1 MSKNVFQQFNKVYF
15 EFISFLKDHSN
26 GDKLFNKLYQKIYI
40 IKNTNIKL
48 FIKVWY
54 DSITLKY
61 YQSIIDE
68 NLSYFLTKDYNQ
80 DMDTIENSN
89 DILRYI
95 HYFKTNYNTFEKKII
110 DIFIQ
115 YMKELTQL
123 SYLYF
128 NAKDI

>member
-1 MSKNVFQQFNKVYF
+1 MSKNVFQQFNTVYF

-115 YMKELTQL
+115 YMKKLTQL

>member
-1 MSKNVFQQFNKVYF
+1 MSKDIFQQFNKVYF

-61 YQSIIDE
+61 YQSILDE
-68 NLSYFLTKDYNQ
+68 NLSYFLNKDYNQ
-80 DMDTIENSN
+80 DIDTIENSN

>member
-1 MSKNVFQQFNKVYF
+1 MSKDIFQQFNKVYF

-61 YQSIIDE
+61 YQSILDE
-68 NLSYFLTKDYNQ
+68 NLSYFLNKDYNQ
-80 DMDTIENSN
+80 DIDTIENSN

-95 HYFKTNYNTFEKKII
+95 HYFKTNYNTFEKKNI

>member
-1 MSKNVFQQFNKVYF
+1 MSKDIFQQFNKVYF

-123 SYLYF
+123 SYMYF

>member
-1 MSKNVFQQFNKVYF
+1 MSKNVFQQFNTVYF
-15 EFISFLKDHSN
+15 EFISFLKYHSN

-48 FIKVWY
+48 LIKVWY

-80 DMDTIENSN
+80 DIDTIENSN

-110 DIFIQ
+110 DSFIK
-115 YMKELTQL
+115 YIKELTQL
-123 SYLYF
+123 SYMYF

>member
-1 MSKNVFQQFNKVYF
+1 MSKDLFQQFNKLYF

-54 DSITLKY
+54 DNITLKY
-61 YQSIIDE
+61 YQSILEE
-68 NLSYFLTKDYNQ
+68 NLSYFLNKNYNN
-80 DMDTIENSN
+80 DIDKIENSN
-89 DILRYI
+89 DILKYI
-95 HYFKTNYNTFEKKII
+95 QYFKTNYDTFEKNII
-110 DIFIQ
+110 DIFIK

>member
-1 MSKNVFQQFNKVYF
+1 MSKNVFQQFNTVYF

-95 HYFKTNYNTFEKKII
+95 HYFKTNYNTFEKKNI

-115 YMKELTQL
+115 YMKKLTQL

>member
-1 MSKNVFQQFNKVYF
+1 MSKDIFQQFNKVYF

-61 YQSIIDE
+61 YQSILDE
-68 NLSYFLTKDYNQ
+68 NLSYFLNKDYNQ
-80 DMDTIENSN
+80 DIDTIENSN

-123 SYLYF
+123 SYMYF

>member
-1 MSKNVFQQFNKVYF
+1 MSKNVFQQFNTVYF

-110 DIFIQ
+110 DIFIK

>member
-1 MSKNVFQQFNKVYF
+1 MSKDIFQQFNKVYF

-95 HYFKTNYNTFEKKII
+95 HYFKTNYNTFEKKNI

-115 YMKELTQL
+115 YMKKLTQL

>member
-1 MSKNVFQQFNKVYF
+1 MSKDLFQQFNKVYF

-61 YQSIIDE
+61 YQSILDE
-68 NLSYFLTKDYNQ
+68 NLSYFLNKDYNQ
-80 DMDTIENSN
+80 DIDTIENSN

-95 HYFKTNYNTFEKKII
+95 HYFKTNYDTFEKKII
-110 DIFIQ
+110 DSFIQ
-115 YMKELTQL
+115 YIKELTQL
-123 SYLYF
+123 SYMYF

>member
-1 MSKNVFQQFNKVYF
+1 MSKNVFQQFNTVYF
-15 EFISFLKDHSN
+15 EFISFLKEHSN

-54 DSITLKY
+54 ESITLKY
-61 YQSIIDE
+61 YQSILDE
-68 NLSYFLTKDYNQ
+68 NLSYFLNKDYNQ
-80 DMDTIENSN
+80 DIDTIENSN

-110 DIFIQ
+110 DSFIK
-115 YMKELTQL
+115 YIKELTQL
-123 SYLYF
+123 SYMYF

>member
-1 MSKNVFQQFNKVYF
+1 MSKNVFQQFNTVYF

-54 DSITLKY
+54 ESITLKY
-61 YQSIIDE
+61 YQSILDE
-68 NLSYFLTKDYNQ
+68 NLSYFLNKDYNQ
-80 DMDTIENSN
+80 DIDTIENSN

-110 DIFIQ
+110 DSFIK
-115 YMKELTQL
+115 YIKELTQL
-123 SYLYF
+123 SYMYF

>member
-1 MSKNVFQQFNKVYF
+1 MSKNVFQQFNTVYF
-15 EFISFLKDHSN
+15 EFISFLKEHSN

-95 HYFKTNYNTFEKKII
+95 HYFKTNYNTFEKKI
-110 DIFIQ
+110 
-115 YMKELTQL
+115 
-123 SYLYF
+123 
-128 NAKDI
+128 